1 MIPLS
6 QKEISVRVAYELIRN
21 GYVGR
26 TYGHSDMCVTTTDRI
41 LHLFLPINREEGEKV
56 DFSFIARMRKRYLD
70 KKYEFLE
77 HLNNSLLN
85 QGYEKIFYASTG
97 HRTPLFWID
106 DPKTEFTDD
115 VNQTAKNLSEEFVKV
130 SRSFEGNLQFFEPAW
145 PLSSYNLTKSTLP
158 KKSPQ
163 K

>member
-1 MIPLS
+1 MMQTP
-6 QKEISVRVAYELIRN
+6 QKDRVMQVVYELIRN
-21 GYVGR
+21 GYIGR
-26 TYGHSDMCVTTTDRI
+26 KYAHSDMCVTTTDRI

-56 DFSFIARMRKRYLD
+56 DFSFIARMRRRYLD

-85 QGYEKIFYASTG
+85 QGYEKICYASTG

-130 SRSFEGNLQFFEPAW
+130 SRPFEENILYPCG
-145 PLSSYNLTKSTLP
+145 SIMSTYQVPFLDGT
-158 KKSPQ
+158 
-163 K
+163 